1 MLKVRWAL
9 AGALYEQ
16 LDYGHYLQIRMSE
29 VDCTTII
36 VVNVN
41 VKFILILNINVVLR
55 QNK

>member
-9 AGALYEQ
+9 AGALYKQ

-55 QNK
+55 RNT